1 MLKQAECIVDLYMH
15 EGAMHVEVN
24 EEQKTEDYSSP
35 TSAAHMNA
43 LSVCLTAV
51 HQALDTIC
59 AIDAKDLI
67 SLPVVALART
77 SFAVVALIKLF
88 SLASAPETRIG
99 QVIDPASLRVEY
111 YIDKVIQ
118 HYNHAG
124 DLPGG
129 RTPNKFSVVLRMLR
143 SWFMKRKDQIPVL
156 QEVLGGKRSVVLTQD
171 RDEVSFL
178 CLYIYRKLTLAT

>member
-15 EGAMHVEVN
+15 EGAMHMELN
-24 EEQKTEDYSSP
+24 EEQKPAEDYSSP

-43 LSVCLTAV
+43 LSACLTAI
-51 HQALDTIC
+51 HSALDTIC
-59 AIDAKDLI
+59 AIDVKDLI
-67 SLPVVALART
+67 ALPVVALART
-77 SFAVVALIKLF
+77 SFAVVALIKLY
-88 SLASAPETRIG
+88 SLVSAPETRIG

-143 SWFMKRKDQIPVL
+143 SWFVKRKDQIPAL
-156 QEVLGGKRSVVLTQD
+156 QEVLGGKRSVVLSQEPDETQ
-171 RDEVSFL
+171 VSPP
-178 CLYIYRKLTLAT
+178 CLLLTTC